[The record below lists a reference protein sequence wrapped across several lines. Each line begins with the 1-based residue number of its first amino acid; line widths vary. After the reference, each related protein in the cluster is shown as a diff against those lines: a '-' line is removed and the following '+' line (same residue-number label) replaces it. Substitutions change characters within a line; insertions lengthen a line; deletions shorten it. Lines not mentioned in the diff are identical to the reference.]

1 MILPLFK
8 NKYWNNFSVFLIEYF
23 VTNGEY
29 RKYNKW
35 NYIRMLIWYT
45 ENDMQM
51 LCYTEKVQKFMQE
64 LRCVRLKYALLNT
77 YSIMLPFCVSQLGAK
92 KENNKKE

>member
-1 MILPLFK
+1 
-8 NKYWNNFSVFLIEYF
+8 
-23 VTNGEY
+23 
-29 RKYNKW
+29 
-35 NYIRMLIWYT
+35 
-45 ENDMQM
+45 MQM

-92 KENNKKE
+92 KENHKKE